1 MGAALEGVLVLDLT
15 QTLAGPYGSMILGDL
30 GAEVIKIEPP
40 GRRQTVEGG
49 TTFKGESAHFLAVNR
64 NKKSVTLN
72 LKAQKGKEIFYDLTR
87 KADVVFDN
95 YRAGVLERLGI
106 DYETLK
112 SVNPRIICCSVT
124 GFGSTGPYRD
134 RPAYDL
140 LIQAISGGMSI
151 TGEPPP
157 ARAGLP
163 IADLCGAM
171 FAAHGII
178 AALYSRERTG
188 VGQRVEIS
196 LLDGQIALLTY
207 CVPDYFISGKAVG
220 PVGIG
225 QRADP
230 TYRMF
235 KTKDDRIV
243 IAIAPGA
250 RFWENLCKALDCEE
264 LATDPRFES
273 FAKRRENGEE
283 LASII
288 QETLLGKSAEEWLER
303 LIKEGV
309 PAGPINTLDEALN
322 NPQVLHQKM
331 VVPVDYVLGG
341 QIKLAGNPIKMS
353 GAEPV
358 FKSPPTFG
366 QHTEE
371 VLSQLLRYSEARIVE
386 LRREKVI

>member
-1 MGAALEGVLVLDLT
+1 MGAALEGVRVLDLT

-40 GRRQTVEGG
+40 GHRQTVEGG
-49 TTFKGESAHFLAVNR
+49 TTFKGESVHFLAINR
-64 NKKSVTLN
+64 NKRSIILD
-72 LKAQKGKEIFYDLTR
+72 LKAQKGKEVFYQLTR

-112 SVNPRIICCSVT
+112 KINPGIICCSVT
-124 GFGSTGPYRD
+124 GFGSTGPYQD

-140 LIQAISGGMSI
+140 IIQAISGGMSI

-163 IADLCGAM
+163 IADLCGGM
-171 FAAHGII
+171 FAAHGIM

-188 VGQRVEIS
+188 VGQRIGVS

-207 CVPDYFISGKAVG
+207 CVPDYFISGQTVG

-225 QRADP
+225 QRAEP

-235 KTKDDRIV
+235 RTRDDRIV

-250 RFWENLCKALDCEE
+250 RFWDNLCKALDREE
-264 LATDPRFES
+264 LTTDPRFDS
-273 FAKRRENGEE
+273 FARRRENAEE

-288 QETLLGKSAEEWLER
+288 EETLLSKNAEEWLER

-309 PAGPINTLDEALN
+309 PAGPINTIDKALAD
-322 NPQVLHQKM
+322 PQVLHQKM

-341 QIKLAGNPIKMS
+341 QLKLAGNPIKMS
-353 GAEPV
+353 GAEQV

-371 VLSQLLRYSEARIVE
+371 VLSQLLGYPEARIAE